1 MKKTHVFVQ
10 PSKQRCPHLCRAHQ
24 IVPTSDVERYLRLL
38 LVSFTTHLFL
48 IPSLQICCMLAYASA
63 LTIYRHAINHMCA
76 FRRGSRTRVRRAD
89 GSLSFSLLVIL
100 HCNHFVCAST
110 WPFVVRSSPDGFRCG
125 AVLCCR
131 FPFLWLIAQTDC
143 DCELCLLVR
152 LIVVVF
158 VFYFHI
164 QHEALQ
170 CKCLQR
176 FFST

>member
-1 MKKTHVFVQ
+1 M
-10 PSKQRCPHLCRAHQ
+10 SLCNHPNKGVHIYAARTKSCL
-24 IVPTSDVERYLRLL
+24 PRTSNGISDS

-158 VFYFHI
+158 VFYFI
-164 QHEALQ
+164 LYSY
-170 CKCLQR
+170 
-176 FFST
+176 ST